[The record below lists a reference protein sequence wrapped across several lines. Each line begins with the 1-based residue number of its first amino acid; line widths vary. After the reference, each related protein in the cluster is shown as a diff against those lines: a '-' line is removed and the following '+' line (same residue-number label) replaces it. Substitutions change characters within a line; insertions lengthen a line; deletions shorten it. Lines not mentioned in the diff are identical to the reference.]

1 MEHAISFPGL
11 GIAFDLNRVAFT
23 VFGKPIYW
31 YGIIICIGFLLGAMY
46 LNARAKQFGY
56 TSDNLIDCL
65 LICVPAGIV
74 CARIYFVA
82 FEWDYYKNHLSE
94 IINIRNGGIAVYGSV
109 IGILIGLFAY
119 SRFKKISFTGLC
131 DMAAVG
137 LLIGQCIGRWGNFVN
152 AEAHG
157 GPTNLPWG
165 MSIDGAA
172 PVHPTFFYESF
183 WNLLGFI
190 VLHFY
195 SKKRKFS
202 GEIALLYVMWY
213 GLGRAWI
220 EGLRTDSLYLGDLRV
235 SQVLAIVSS
244 LIAIFVLVR
253 QYSRIKVAK
262 AFYQPPVSAAG
273 PAPAAPAAAKAEP
286 TPENEAAP
294 LPEQAPS
301 PAGEPDPKP
310 TPKEDNDK

>member
-119 SRFKKISFTGLC
+119 SRFKKISFTGLS
-131 DMAAVG
+131 DTAARG
-137 LLIGQCIGRWGNFVN
+137 WLIGQCIGRWGNFVN

-262 AFYQPPVSAAG
+262 AFYQPPVPAAG

>member
-11 GIAFDLNRVAFT
+11 GIAFNLNRVAFT

-131 DMAAVG
+131 DMAALG

-262 AFYQPPVSAAG
+262 AFYQPPVPAAG

>member
-131 DMAAVG
+131 DMAALG

-262 AFYQPPVSAAG
+262 AFYQPPVPAAG

>member
-31 YGIIICIGFLLGAMY
+31 YGIIICIGFVLGATY

-131 DMAAVG
+131 DMAALG

-202 GEIALLYVMWY
+202 GEIALLYIMWY

-220 EGLRTDSLYLGDLRV
+220 EGLRTDSLYLGNLRV

-244 LIAIFVLVR
+244 LIAICVLVR

-262 AFYQPPVSAAG
+262 AFYQPPVPAAG

-286 TPENEAAP
+286 TPEHEAAP

-301 PAGEPDPKP
+301 PVSEPDPKP